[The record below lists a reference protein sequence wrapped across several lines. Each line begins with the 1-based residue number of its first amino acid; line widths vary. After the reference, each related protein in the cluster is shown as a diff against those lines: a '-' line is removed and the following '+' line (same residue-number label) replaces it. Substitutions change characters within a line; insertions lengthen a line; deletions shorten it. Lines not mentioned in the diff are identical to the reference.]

1 MAKVQRMMGENIPT
15 ELVFGEIIPES
26 EKTDKK
32 SRRRSRSMSA
42 IRTGTP
48 FYPIPEE
55 SMETKRKGKE
65 IEVVRP
71 LRPLPAV
78 PISRLP
84 SRTLPPI
91 PAPII
96 TQITT
101 KTISSPHIR
110 QTSLSMQQKGRKPR
124 PRSLTLGTDSAIV
137 AANIRLAK
145 QEKKFLK
152 SAAMTRGSV
161 SLDEGRHRLA
171 LGDGRKNQ
179 SSEGNN
185 KDAPFTLN
193 QVRQKEKHPNLA
205 FLETEIWR
213 RKEREW
219 SGEWNI
225 KDMDEVTKAL
235 RSLKAP

>member
-1 MAKVQRMMGENIPT
+1 M
-15 ELVFGEIIPES
+15 
-26 EKTDKK
+26 
-32 SRRRSRSMSA
+32 
-42 IRTGTP
+42 
-48 FYPIPEE
+48 
-55 SMETKRKGKE
+55 
-65 IEVVRP
+65 
-71 LRPLPAV
+71 
-78 PISRLP
+78 
-84 SRTLPPI
+84 
-91 PAPII
+91 
-96 TQITT
+96 
-101 KTISSPHIR
+101 
-110 QTSLSMQQKGRKPR
+110 
-124 PRSLTLGTDSAIV
+124 GTDSAIV

-152 SAAMTRGSV
+152 SAAIARGSV